1 MAEATRCSLI
11 SANTVRTPSPTSA
24 CAIALPMPLPAPVTR
39 AASWVGSKAVSKMRM
54 AANSSAA
61 LHPKE
66 TRREIFPAPRSA
78 SQEGT

>member
-1 MAEATRCSLI
+1 
-11 SANTVRTPSPTSA
+11 
-24 CAIALPMPLPAPVTR
+24 
-39 AASWVGSKAVSKMRM
+39 M